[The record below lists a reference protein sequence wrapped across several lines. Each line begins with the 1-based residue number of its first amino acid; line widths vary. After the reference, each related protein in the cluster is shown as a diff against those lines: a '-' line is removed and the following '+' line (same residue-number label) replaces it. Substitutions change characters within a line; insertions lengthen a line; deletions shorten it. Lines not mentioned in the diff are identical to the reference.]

1 MVTQSKLDNSNRDH
15 VINIRVHQH
24 QRDLIDRA
32 AAILGKNRS
41 DFILDV
47 ICREAK
53 TVITDN
59 TFFALDDDKYQQFI
73 EALDSPPQAN
83 ENLHKLLTT
92 KSPWE

>member
-1 MVTQSKLDNSNRDH
+1 MGTQSKVDNSNRDH

-47 ICREAK
+47 VCREAK
-53 TVITDN
+53 TVINDN
-59 TFFALDDDKYQQFI
+59 TFFTLDDVKYQQFVD
-73 EALDSPPQAN
+73 ALDSPPQAN
-83 ENLHKLLTT
+83 ENLRKLLTT